1 MVFQLP
7 ALTYLN
13 ELGRE
18 KMLPL
23 DHIKPYLASTRV
35 HWSYPALSDSIVR
48 WQQQV
53 GRLPTPVLATA
64 LVGRGLQHGVN
75 RS

>member
-53 GRLPTPVLATA
+53 GRLPTPVLVAA
-64 LVGRGLQHGVN
+64 LVAEGFNTVLD